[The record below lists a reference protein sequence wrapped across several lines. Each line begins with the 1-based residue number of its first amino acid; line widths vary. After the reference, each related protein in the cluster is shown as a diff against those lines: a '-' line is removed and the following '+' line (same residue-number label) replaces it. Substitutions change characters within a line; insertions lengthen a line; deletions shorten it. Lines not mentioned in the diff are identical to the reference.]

1 MVSGPSGSG
10 KTTIIRRLL
19 ERLGL
24 EFSVSATTR
33 QARSAEREGVDY
45 YFMSRDEFRE
55 LIDGG
60 GLLEWAVYNGNY
72 YGTPAAPVDAAV
84 GEGRR
89 ILLDIELVGAR
100 QVRTERPD
108 ALMIF
113 IAPPSLE
120 ELEARLRS
128 RGDTPEEEISGRLE
142 IAPAQLAEATELFDH
157 IVVNI
162 NLDEATEEVANLII
176 GRSSGS
182 LGPSTPSKR
191 YQ

>member
-33 QARSAEREGVDY
+33 QARPAEREGVDY
-45 YFMSRDEFRE
+45 YFVSRDEFRS
-55 LIDGG
+55 LIDEG

-84 GEGRR
+84 SEGRR
-89 ILLDIELVGAR
+89 VLLDIEMVGAR

-120 ELEARLRS
+120 ELESRLRS

-157 IVVNI
+157 IVVNVD
-162 NLDEATEEVANLII
+162 LDEATEEVANLII

-191 YQ
+191 Y

>member
-1 MVSGPSGSG
+1 VVSGPSGSG

>member
-1 MVSGPSGSG
+1 
-10 KTTIIRRLL
+10 
-19 ERLGL
+19 
-24 EFSVSATTR
+24 
-33 QARSAEREGVDY
+33 
-45 YFMSRDEFRE
+45 MSRDEFRE